1 MNIIEMA
8 LRQSTLRQ
16 GCYYESIV
24 SLTPTALGVAR
35 EKQTLHPSP
44 CPCNPSPSLV
54 SRPSFTTRTRKHVHM
69 TCQHAR
75 MCQPP
80 AHTDAPGC
88 QHTLQRAQMRSTRA
102 RHESGYLRR
111 YLR

>member
-35 EKQTLHPSP
+35 EKQTLYPSLH
-44 CPCNPSPSLV
+44 PCNPSPSLV
-54 SRPSFTTRTRKHVHM
+54 SRPSFTTRTCKHVHM
-69 TCQHAR
+69 TCQHTR
-75 MCQPP
+75 TCQPP
-80 AHTDAPGC
+80 AHTSVGTDAQHAC
-88 QHTLQRAQMRSTRA
+88 QQVHTNVPAHPHNEGLCA
-102 RHESGYLRR
+102 R
-111 YLR
+111 

>member
-1 MNIIEMA
+1 INIIEMA

-24 SLTPTALGVAR
+24 SLMPTAFGVAR

-44 CPCNPSPSLV
+44 CPCNLSPSLV
-54 SRPSFTTRTRKHVHM
+54 SRPSFTTQMRKHVHM

-75 MCQPP
+75 TCQATSTHRCARPP
-80 AHTDAPGC
+80 AHTPAGTNA
-88 QHTLQRAQMRSTRA
+88 QHACRQV
-102 RHESGYLRR
+102 
-111 YLR
+111 